1 MLQLLSSLR
10 GQGGSGPQ
18 GPETTGSR
26 GHRGWSC
33 SWSGTCYPKTSVVPA
48 CCPAVLSPEA
58 VCGSAQADTA
68 PPSLGLELLDGC
80 PGTYQAL
87 SPGQTAFLWP
97 APLTSSPSKFPGPL
111 IRPALVPLLHS
122 TFPRGQPCFC
132 KDGVVKLLDPVGSQI
147 LSTPTPSP
155 LPPAHQAHQASY
167 GHRTP
172 SQSAVPHLG
181 PEHLSL
187 RLSWEGRGQKREPTD
202 LQAVHGCWH
211 WGRIWG
217 VTARPS

>member
-1 MLQLLSSLR
+1 MPQLLSSLR

-33 SWSGTCYPKTSVVPA
+33 SWSGTCCPKTSGVPA

-58 VCGSAQADTA
+58 VCGSAQADAA

-97 APLTSSPSKFPGPL
+97 APLTSSPSEFPGPL
-111 IRPALVPLLHS
+111 ICPALVPLLHS
-122 TFPRGQPCFC
+122 TFPRGQSRLC
-132 KDGVVKLLDPVGSQI
+132 KDGGCEASGSCGIPDPQHPNS
-147 LSTPTPSP
+147 LPPPPSP
-155 LPPAHQAHQASY
+155 SGPSGLLWPSNSFPECRPQTGARAPVAQVILGRTGAETRAH
-167 GHRTP
+167 
-172 SQSAVPHLG
+172 
-181 PEHLSL
+181 
-187 RLSWEGRGQKREPTD
+187 
-202 LQAVHGCWH
+202 
-211 WGRIWG
+211 
-217 VTARPS
+217 